1 MKVQLHQ
8 LAYFVAVAD
17 ERHFTRAAKT
27 MHVAQ
32 PSLSKQIAAL
42 EGELGGALFSRARG
56 NISLTTAGEALLP
69 LARRILADADV
80 ARTTVRELMG
90 LEQGRVR
97 LGATPSLS
105 TGLVPAVLRRF
116 HDRHPDVRLVLDEGG
131 SRDLVADLA
140 QGMLDLALII
150 LPLRT
155 SDPALR
161 TIPLLTEPLVAAVPV
176 DHPLA
181 DRSTLDVADL
191 RDTALVMF
199 REGYD
204 LRAVTLEACRKA
216 GFDPTLTV
224 EGGEMDAVLQMVRV
238 GLGVAIVPTM
248 VATSATGI
256 HAIMLRRPRLTRTVG
271 LAHRRDVE
279 LSPAA
284 RELARTIIELL
295 REGATPGVLAQDDR
309 LFD

>member
-116 HDRHPDVRLVLDEGG
+116 HDRHPDVRLILDEGG

-224 EGGEMDAVLQMVRV
+224 EGGEMDAVLQMVRA

>member
-224 EGGEMDAVLQMVRV
+224 EGGEMDAVLQMVRA

>member
-69 LARRILADADV
+69 IARRILADADV

-116 HDRHPDVRLVLDEGG
+116 HDRHPDVRLILDEGG

-224 EGGEMDAVLQMVRV
+224 EGGEMDAVLQMVRA